1 MPLQMSP
8 ATVDDAP
15 ALAAIL
21 IADFLDPDPWTRL
34 CYGGIDPAARL
45 AHLTAGLREDLASP
59 EFPLAVQ
66 TMRDADTGEIVA
78 FAQLNDENVPPIEN
92 RAPVEPITKPSGY
105 NVPPIRDYFA
115 KMSAAKKRAMG
126 DAPYLRECMHRF
138 GRGTRREGPLT
149 CADLVDVAT
158 KKAYRRRG
166 IGSALMQWAMAEAS
180 RRQLPIYAEASPDG
194 QAFYKHLGWGVLE
207 TWSVDMG
214 QYGGKG
220 IYTEEGMTWPPKSR
234 T

>member
-92 RAPVEPITKPSGY
+92 RAPWSPSPSRPGTTCRLF
-105 NVPPIRDYFA
+105 VTTLPRCRRPR
-115 KMSAAKKRAMG
+115 SAPWAM
-126 DAPYLRECMHRF
+126 
-138 GRGTRREGPLT
+138 RRICTSSTWLP
-149 CADLVDVAT
+149 
-158 KKAYRRRG
+158 KAYRRRG

>member
-126 DAPYLRECMHRF
+126 DAPYLH
-138 GRGTRREGPLT
+138 
-149 CADLVDVAT
+149 LVDVAT

-166 IGSALMQWAMAEAS
+166 IGSALMRWAMEEAS

-194 QAFYKHLGWGVLE
+194 QAFYKHLGWDVLE

>member
-1 MPLQMSP
+1 MSP

-126 DAPYLRECMHRF
+126 DAPYLH
-138 GRGTRREGPLT
+138 
-149 CADLVDVAT
+149 LVDVAT